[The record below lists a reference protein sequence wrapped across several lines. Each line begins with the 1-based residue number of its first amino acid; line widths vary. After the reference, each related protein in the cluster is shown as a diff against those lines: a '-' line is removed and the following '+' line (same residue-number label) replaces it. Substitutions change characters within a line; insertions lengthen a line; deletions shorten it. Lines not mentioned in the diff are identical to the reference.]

1 MTTPPTTPR
10 LTPEQEAALKRKEE
24 YLRAKYGV
32 PTPSAPARRSINSK
46 TLAEMLSIS
55 PASRPAQ
62 LSKQPEQTIKK
73 PPEQIIKVSPHQP
86 SEPVSKGHKKKK
98 KPVSIK
104 SKQQLVPKL
113 GKNWRAEIFEAM
125 KPKKQTRRPV
135 SMVLQATAVLW
146 ATGCRPSEI
155 EKGVEVSLDNET
167 GNLTLLVTG
176 AKTGKSTNGQMESDR
191 GIKFRWITLQRDM
204 TPATEL
210 LAELIEKA
218 GKSITVKYDSNGLG
232 NKISD
237 RGFELFNKK
246 GVSPYCFR
254 HAMGCD
260 LKSCDLMD
268 DVERSQVMGHLSVE
282 SLSKYGRRRR
292 GGKGA
297 RPILSVKTS
306 EMPHGTLTHTPPV
319 PTAAPVVLADDG
331 DGDGDDENQVERPRG

>member
-1 MTTPPTTPR
+1 MTTSPPPRTPPSPR
-10 LTPEQEAALKRKEE
+10 RTSAWKPSTPEEQARFEQMQARAANLI
-24 YLRAKYGV
+24 AKHGIQL
-32 PTPSAPARRSINSK
+32 SAPKAEIIK
-46 TLAEMLSIS
+46 T
-55 PASRPAQ
+55 P
-62 LSKQPEQTIKK
+62 PEIIQEPPKK
-73 PPEQIIKVSPHQP
+73 PSQATVQITK
-86 SEPVSKGHKKKK
+86 PVQEDPPIQGSKGHKKKK
-98 KPVSIK
+98 KPASIK

-167 GNLTLLVTG
+167 GNLTFLVIG
-176 AKTGKSTNGQMESDR
+176 AKTGKSTNGQIESDR

-204 TPATEL
+204 TPATKL

-319 PTAAPVVLADDG
+319 QASAPAVAADDG
-331 DGDGDDENQVERPRG
+331 DDEGEGNQVAQPRG

>member
-1 MTTPPTTPR
+1 MTTSPPPRTPGWKPS
-10 LTPEQEAALKRKEE
+10 TPEEQARFEQIQARAANFREKHGIQL
-24 YLRAKYGV
+24 
-32 PTPSAPARRSINSK
+32 SAPKAEIIK
-46 TLAEMLSIS
+46 T
-55 PASRPAQ
+55 P
-62 LSKQPEQTIKK
+62 PEIIQEPPKK
-73 PPEQIIKVSPHQP
+73 PSKATVQITKSVQEDPPIQA
-86 SEPVSKGHKKKK
+86 SKGHKKKK
-98 KPVSIK
+98 KPASIK

-167 GNLTLLVTG
+167 GNLTFFVIG

-319 PTAAPVVLADDG
+319 PAAAPAVAADDG
-331 DGDGDDENQVERPRG
+331 DDEGEGNQVARPRG

>member
-32 PTPSAPARRSINSK
+32 PTPSVPARRSINSK
-46 TLAEMLSIS
+46 TLAEMIAIS
-55 PASRPAQ
+55 PASKPTQ
-62 LSKQPEQTIKK
+62 LSKQPEQ
-73 PPEQIIKVSPHQP
+73 IIEASLPQP
-86 SEPVSKGHKKKK
+86 SEPASKGHKKKK
-98 KPVSIK
+98 KPASIK

-125 KPKKQTRRPV
+125 KPKRQTRRPV

-155 EKGVEVSLDNET
+155 EKGVEVSLDNKT
-167 GNLTLLVTG
+167 GNLTFLVIG
-176 AKTGKSTNGQMESDR
+176 AKTGKSTNGQIESDR

-204 TPATEL
+204 TAATKL

-297 RPILSVKTS
+297 RPILAVKTS
-306 EMPHGTLTHTPPV
+306 EMPHGTVSHTPPV
-319 PTAAPVVLADDG
+319 PASAPAVLADDG
-331 DGDGDDENQVERPRG
+331 DDEGDENQVARPRG

>member
-1 MTTPPTTPR
+1 MTTPPPRTRTSAWKPTTPE
-10 LTPEQEAALKRKEE
+10 EQALFEQMHARAANFREKH
-24 YLRAKYGV
+24 G
-32 PTPSAPARRSINSK
+32 I
-46 TLAEMLSIS
+46 
-55 PASRPAQ
+55 Q
-62 LSKQPEQTIKK
+62 LSEPRAEIIKTPPDIIQEPPKK
-73 PPEQIIKVSPHQP
+73 PSQATVQITKQVQKDPPIQA
-86 SEPVSKGHKKKK
+86 SKGHKKKK

-104 SKQQLVPKL
+104 SKQQFVPKL

-167 GNLTLLVTG
+167 GNLTFFVIG
-176 AKTGKSTNGQMESDR
+176 AKTGKTTNGQMESDR

-204 TPATEL
+204 TPATKL

-268 DVERSQVMGHLSVE
+268 DAERSQVMGHLSVE
-282 SLSKYGRRRR
+282 SLRKYGQRRRK
-292 GGKGA
+292 GGGA
-297 RPILSVKTS
+297 RPILAVKTS
-306 EMPHGTLTHTPPV
+306 EMPHGTLTHAPP
-319 PTAAPVVLADDG
+319 APVQASAPAVLVD
-331 DGDGDDENQVERPRG
+331 DGDDEGEGNQVARPRG